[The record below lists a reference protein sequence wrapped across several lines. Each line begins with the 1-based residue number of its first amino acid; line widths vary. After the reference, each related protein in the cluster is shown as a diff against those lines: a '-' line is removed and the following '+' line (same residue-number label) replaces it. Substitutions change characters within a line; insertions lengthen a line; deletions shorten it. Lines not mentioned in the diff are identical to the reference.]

1 MKIDPALP
9 ALLAPLLLLAAGC
22 AAPDPDPV
30 RIVSYNIKHGRG
42 MDDVVDLDRAAA
54 VLREL
59 GPDVVLLQEVDEV
72 CARSGNVDEA
82 AYLAEALGMEA
93 RFCSFMD
100 HDGGRYG
107 LAALSA
113 LPILRTER
121 IELPD
126 GTSEP
131 RAAQGIVV
139 EMNGE
144 DVRVVGAHLDWKAD
158 GSRRREQA
166 TVLHA
171 SLAAGATGVD
181 ATVLGG
187 DLNAR
192 PDSETLRRLTEP
204 TFGLRRLGPDAPTF
218 PSDAPDRT
226 IDHFLVLAPEGAF
239 GATRVWVVDEPMAS
253 DHCPVVLDLWVREGP
268 AQP

>member
-1 MKIDPALP
+1 MKPLTALP
-9 ALLAPLLLLAAGC
+9 ALALVLAASC
-22 AAPDPDPV
+22 VAPAPEPV

-59 GPDVVLLQEVDEV
+59 GPDIVLLQEVDEV
-72 CARSGNVDEA
+72 CGRSGDVDEA
-82 AYLAEALGMEA
+82 AYLAEALGMES

-100 HDGGRYG
+100 YDGGRYG
-107 LAALSA
+107 LAALSG
-113 LPILRTER
+113 LPIVQTER
-121 IELPD
+121 IDLPD

-131 RAAQGIVV
+131 RAAQSIVV
-139 EMNGE
+139 EVNGRRI
-144 DVRVVGAHLDWKAD
+144 RVVGAHLDWKAD
-158 GSRRREQA
+158 GTRRREQA

-171 SLAAGATGVD
+171 SLVAGAPDVD

-192 PDSETLRRLTEP
+192 PGSETLERLTGP

-226 IDHFLVLAPEGAF
+226 IDHFLVLGPEGAF
-239 GATRVWVVDEPMAS
+239 GETRVWVVDEPLAS
-253 DHCPVVLDLWVREGP
+253 DHCPVVLDLWIRDP
-268 AQP
+268 MP